1 MNENRDL
8 HSESIGV
15 RHEAKDGK
23 DNEAGKQRSDLIAKT
38 KVFVGD
44 VTSKRLSKKALAKRG
59 HCDGDG

>member
-23 DNEAGKQRSDLIAKT
+23 DNKAGKQRSDLSVKT
-38 KVFVGD
+38 KVFIGEVTKKKQESVG
-44 VTSKRLSKKALAKRG
+44 KRG
-59 HCDGDG
+59 HYDEDD